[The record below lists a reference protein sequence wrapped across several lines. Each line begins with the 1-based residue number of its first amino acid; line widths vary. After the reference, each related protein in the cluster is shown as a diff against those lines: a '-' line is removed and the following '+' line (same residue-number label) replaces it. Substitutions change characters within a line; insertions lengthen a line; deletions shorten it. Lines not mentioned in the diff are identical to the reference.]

1 MDFGFDPQRALDQL
15 KKFAADAP
23 AQIAD
28 GVGRMVR
35 DASPERLD
43 QLMKSPARRA
53 VLDGIFWQMPRQLD
67 AKAAAN
73 VKTTIRWNITGRS
86 DDAVDVYLLEVDR
99 GTARSHRG
107 TDGPDPKL
115 TITMDGV
122 EFLRLISGNSDP
134 MAAYFKGRIQL
145 AGDIMVAAQLA
156 QIFKMPSGDA
166 GGSGE
171 DGPGENGFTNGGGE
185 LDDPSSH

>member
-28 GVGRMVR
+28 GIGRLVR

-73 VKTTIRWNITGRS
+73 VRTAIRWNITGRS
-86 DDAVDVYLLEVDR
+86 DDAVDAYLLEVDH
-99 GTARSHRG
+99 GTAHTHRG
-107 TDGPDPKL
+107 TEGPEPKL

-122 EFLRLISGNSDP
+122 EFMRLISGNSDP

-145 AGDIMVAAQLA
+145 TGDIMVAAQLA

-166 GGSGE
+166 GGSDEG
-171 DGPGENGFTNGGGE
+171 GPGENGFTNGGGE